1 MSKPR
6 GDISHT
12 TESLLFFDDAVKT
25 IYWTCPF
32 LFSFKSLRECF
43 GYFQN
48 SETSFLLRDIS
59 WYMFPCHKGIAIK
72 DSLYSYRI

>member
-1 MSKPR
+1 MSKTR

-48 SETSFLLRDIS
+48 SETIFFVTGYLMVYVPMSQ
-59 WYMFPCHKGIAIK
+59 G
-72 DSLYSYRI
+72 YSY